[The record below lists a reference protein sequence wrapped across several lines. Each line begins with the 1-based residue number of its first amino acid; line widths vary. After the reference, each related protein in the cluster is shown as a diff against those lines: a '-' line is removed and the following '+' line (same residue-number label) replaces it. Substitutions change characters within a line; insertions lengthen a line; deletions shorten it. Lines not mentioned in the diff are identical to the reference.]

1 MSLNPL
7 SLFRA
12 MPGSIA
18 QGMIWGVMALGVYI
32 TFRLLDFAD
41 LTVDGSIA
49 TGAAVSV
56 MLIRAGVSPIATL
69 PIAFLAGALAG
80 MVTGLLNTALGIP
93 GILASILTQISLYS
107 INLNIMGKANQP
119 VSVDNYPL
127 VVSLRYVTDGSVS
140 RLLFFLG
147 MIVFL
152 LALIAVMYW
161 YFGTEQGHAIRA
173 TGCNSN
179 MARAQGI
186 NTNFI
191 KVLAL
196 MISNGLVGLCGAL
209 YGQFQGASDVNMGR
223 GAIVIG
229 LAAVIIGEVLFGKFA
244 SKRKLAFAFTLASVI
259 LGAVIYYM
267 VYQFVLWLKMPS
279 EDMKL
284 FSAIVVAIFLAIP
297 YLKEKR
303 TLSERS
309 VKIMAYALEIQDIH
323 KVFNRGTINEKV
335 ALNGVNLNLNPG
347 DFVTIIGGN
356 GAGKSTTLNA
366 IAGVWPID
374 SGKIII
380 DGTDITSL
388 PEHKRAKYLGRVFQD
403 PMTGTAAT
411 MDIEENMAIALRRG
425 EKRTLRWGVS
435 REDRE
440 LFREKLQTLGL
451 GLEDRM
457 TSKVG
462 LLSGGQRQAITLLMA
477 ALKQPKLLLLDE
489 HTAALDP
496 KTAAKVL
503 EISDKIIA
511 ENQLTAMMVTHNMK
525 DAIVH
530 GNRLIMMHEG
540 KVIYDVAGE
549 EKKNLQVKD
558 LLAKFEEVSGGEFA
572 NDRMMLA

>member
-196 MISNGLVGLCGAL
+196 MISHGLVGLCGAL

-303 TLSERS
+303 TLR
-309 VKIMAYALEIQDIH
+309 K
-323 KVFNRGTINEKV
+323 
-335 ALNGVNLNLNPG
+335 
-347 DFVTIIGGN
+347 
-356 GAGKSTTLNA
+356 GA
-366 IAGVWPID
+366 
-374 SGKIII
+374 
-380 DGTDITSL
+380 
-388 PEHKRAKYLGRVFQD
+388 
-403 PMTGTAAT
+403 
-411 MDIEENMAIALRRG
+411 
-425 EKRTLRWGVS
+425 
-435 REDRE
+435 
-440 LFREKLQTLGL
+440 
-451 GLEDRM
+451 
-457 TSKVG
+457 SK
-462 LLSGGQRQAITLLMA
+462 
-477 ALKQPKLLLLDE
+477 
-489 HTAALDP
+489 
-496 KTAAKVL
+496 
-503 EISDKIIA
+503 
-511 ENQLTAMMVTHNMK
+511 
-525 DAIVH
+525 
-530 GNRLIMMHEG
+530 
-540 KVIYDVAGE
+540 
-549 EKKNLQVKD
+549 
-558 LLAKFEEVSGGEFA
+558 
-572 NDRMMLA
+572 